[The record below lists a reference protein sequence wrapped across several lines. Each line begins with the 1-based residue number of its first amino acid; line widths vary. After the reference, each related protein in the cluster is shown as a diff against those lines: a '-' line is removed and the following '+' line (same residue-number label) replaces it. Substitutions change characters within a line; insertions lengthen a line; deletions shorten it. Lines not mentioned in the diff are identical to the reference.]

1 MHKLSSIL
9 LMSLFAG
16 GVYAQG
22 TGGGVTTS
30 TDPAKAAAV
39 EKHAQELQARQSKEA
54 TSKPPATHEGAHKA
68 KGKKTSATHTSS
80 KHKSGTAP
88 KS

>member
-1 MHKLSSIL
+1 MNKIGLIL
-9 LMSLFAG
+9 LMSLATG
-16 GVYAQG
+16 AAYAQSA
-22 TGGGVTTS
+22 GGGVTMS

-54 TSKPPATHEGAHKA
+54 TSKPAATHASTNKTKA
-68 KGKKTSATHTSS
+68 KTPTT
-80 KHKSGTAP
+80 HKSSTTKPATAP